1 MDGEGGRTVGTPQA
15 DDGAFELP
23 AVLARLDADDRD
35 EQRAAVAA
43 VRDTL
48 ADDPA
53 VCLPTVPKLRRLLGD
68 ADVDF
73 YGEVAYCLAEL
84 ATESTADVAPS
95 TDEIAAF
102 AVENPE
108 RPATAELLRC
118 LATIAA
124 DQPSAVVGDA
134 DAVAGVID
142 RRPGYDRR
150 GLKIFQQLSAA
161 QPGAIQSAVP
171 VLTAALED
179 DPERHGVAV
188 LSAVGRLARSE
199 TPLPTLEFVD
209 PALELV
215 DHDAVPLRRNAVGCL
230 ADVARRTP
238 TAVEPAIPELATA
251 LEHDD
256 GETRANAAV
265 AIARVTAELTSVLE
279 PVREPL
285 LERLDDDHDRV
296 RANAAVALGYGRVDA
311 ATDRLSTLAHEDP
324 NPDVRERASWALDQ
338 VSSA

>member
-1 MDGEGGRTVGTPQA
+1 MDGEGGRAVETSRS
-15 DDGAFELP
+15 DDGEFDLP

-48 ADDPA
+48 ADEPA

-73 YGEVAYCLAEL
+73 HEEVAYCLAEL

-95 TDEIAAF
+95 TDEIVAF
-102 AVENPE
+102 AADNPE
-108 RPATAELLRC
+108 GPATGELLRC
-118 LATIAA
+118 LATIAV
-124 DQPSAVVGDA
+124 DQPSALVDHV
-134 DAVAGVID
+134 DAVADAID

-150 GLKIFQQLSAA
+150 GLKIFQRLSAET
-161 QPGAIQSAVP
+161 PGAIQSAVP
-171 VLTAALED
+171 ILTAALEA
-179 DPERHGVAV
+179 DPERHGVPV
-188 LSAVGRLARSE
+188 LSAVGRLARSQ
-199 TPLPTLEFVD
+199 TPLPTLEFVH

-238 TAVEPAIPELATA
+238 TAVEPAVPALATA

-265 AIARVTAELTSVLE
+265 AIARVTAELTSALE

-285 LERLDDDHDRV
+285 LERLTDDHDRV
-296 RANAAVALGYGRVDA
+296 RANAAVALGHGRVDA
-311 ATDRLSTLAHEDP
+311 AANRLSTLAHEDP
-324 NPDVRERASWALDQ
+324 NPDVRERASWALDR
-338 VSSA
+338 VS